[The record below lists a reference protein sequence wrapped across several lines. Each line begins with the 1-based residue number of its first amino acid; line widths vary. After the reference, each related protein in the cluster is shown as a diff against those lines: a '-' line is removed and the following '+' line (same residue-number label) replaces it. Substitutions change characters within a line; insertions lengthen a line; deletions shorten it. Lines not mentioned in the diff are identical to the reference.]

1 MSILDWVVLTVL
13 GLTLI
18 NVLLLTLITVL
29 LVTSRKTGA
38 NCRDN
43 LNKDTPCEGVT
54 NMITRIN
61 ESSAVNVIFDQ
72 FRNRETGQ
80 KESALKIEVTA
91 NGITRKHAV
100 VLQEDKG
107 PEDLSHSDI
116 LIMLQGCAEG
126 LLEILKRE
134 PK

>member
-1 MSILDWVVLTVL
+1 MS
-13 GLTLI
+13 
-18 NVLLLTLITVL
+18 
-29 LVTSRKTGA
+29 
-38 NCRDN
+38 
-43 LNKDTPCEGVT
+43 P
-54 NMITRIN
+54 
-61 ESSAVNVIFDQ
+61 AVNVIFDQ

-100 VLQEDKG
+100 VLQDEDKD
-107 PEDLSHSDI
+107 PEQLTHSDI